1 MQRKGE
7 LKMIKVAKGSVLA
20 QLYPD
25 KYEEREMSLIELDRK
40 QRGLSENKVK
50 AARIKDNDTAKYCKD
65 FAKAIIKNAKE
76 QKARLG
82 NMGNDIDLVD
92 YCMGSLAHEG
102 VSVHKKF
109 GDEAD
114 AVYEEIKSQITNMV
128 SGGTE

>member
-1 MQRKGE
+1 
-7 LKMIKVAKGSVLA
+7 MIKVAKGSVLA

-25 KYEEREMSLIELDRK
+25 KYEEREMSLVELDKK
-40 QRGLSENKVK
+40 QRGLSENKAK
-50 AARIKDNDTAKYCKD
+50 AERIKDSDAANYCKD

-82 NMGNDIDLVD
+82 NMGNEIDLVA

-109 GDEAD
+109 GDNAD
-114 AVYEEIKSQITNMV
+114 TVYEEIKNQITNMV

>member
-1 MQRKGE
+1 
-7 LKMIKVAKGSVLA
+7 MIKVAKGSVLA

-92 YCMGSLAHEG
+92 YCMGTLAHEG